1 MEEGGRG
8 RCGGGRRGR
17 GRGGGGGG
25 GVSRLIVMMSI
36 SEEHLA
42 LSRPLKDIHYGAAS
56 PPPLIPLLLLS
67 DPTDQPNI
75 PSFFLPPPY
84 SPFYSCLIFIFLF
97 LTTWRNFYLIFFF
110 FLNKLSAVFIFFL
123 LNYIPLLLAHFCHLI
138 FFLLF
143 FSLCYFFSLSQLSC
157 FLKEEGHLID
167 RRKELE
173 KAGNQS
179 TRIEDKEKR

>member
-1 MEEGGRG
+1 MTPTNCNIKTEIKNEIVCFVSDCVCRTYMEEGGRG

-75 PSFFLPPPY
+75 LSFFLPPPY

-97 LTTWRNFYLIFFF
+97 LTT
-110 FLNKLSAVFIFFL
+110 
-123 LNYIPLLLAHFCHLI
+123 
-138 FFLLF
+138 
-143 FSLCYFFSLSQLSC
+143 
-157 FLKEEGHLID
+157 
-167 RRKELE
+167 
-173 KAGNQS
+173 
-179 TRIEDKEKR
+179 